1 MEKEKN
7 VEINTIPRLFWDSV
21 KSRGE
26 KVAMREK
33 DLGIWQEISWLQYG
47 EKAKLT
53 GLALHTLGLEKGNVV
68 SIASEGNPEWLYTD
82 MGTIGAGGIS
92 SGVYTT
98 DSAAQV
104 KYLVNDSAT
113 KFYFAENEE
122 QLDKILEVRN
132 ECPTLK
138 KIIVYDME
146 GLNDFHDDQ
155 VISYEEFLKIGEKTN
170 QENPNLWESLV
181 NNVSPD
187 DIAILVY
194 TSGTTG
200 PSKGAMINHTNLLY
214 SSNTGYDI
222 FDVMEHEE
230 QLSFLPLC
238 HILERS
244 VSVMIPLKTGAVVN
258 FAESIDT
265 VPENIREVS
274 PTVFIAVPR
283 IWEKFYS
290 SITILMKDA
299 TFIGK
304 FFYQLSIN
312 VGSKYKEYFIDG
324 KEPPLSLKLSY
335 WICNQLVLKNIKKL
349 LGLNNCR
356 YALSGAAPISP
367 DLINWYLSLGI
378 DMREG
383 WGMTETAGVGTA
395 FYSREIKL
403 GYVGRAVNESEVRIA
418 QDGEIL
424 FRGPGVFCGYLNK
437 PEQTK
442 ETLIDGWLH
451 TGDVGEIDNYG
462 NLKITDR
469 KKDIIITAGG
479 KNISP
484 SEIENELKFSPFIS
498 DAVVIGDKRKFL
510 SCLIMIDEENV
521 MKHAQD
527 NDIPFSN
534 FESLCKSE
542 EIVSLIDDEVN
553 KVNKK
558 FASVEQVKKFSLIDI
573 QLTAEDDEL
582 TPTMKLKRKFIN
594 QKYGDIIESMYQSA

>member
-26 KVAMREK
+26 RVAMREK
-33 DLGIWQEISWLQYG
+33 DLGIWQEISWSHYG
-47 EKAKLT
+47 ERAKLT
-53 GLALHTLGLEKGNVV
+53 GLALHALGLEKGNVV
-68 SIASEGNPEWLYTD
+68 SIGSEGNPEWLYTD

-122 QLDKILEVRN
+122 QLDKILEVRG
-132 ECPTLK
+132 ECPSLK
-138 KIIVYDME
+138 QIIVFDME

-155 VISYEEFLKIGEKTN
+155 VISYKEFLKIGEKTN

-214 SSNTGYDI
+214 SINTGYDI

-403 GYVGRAVNESEVRIA
+403 GHVGRAVNDSEVRIA

>member
-26 KVAMREK
+26 RVAMREK
-33 DLGIWQEISWLQYG
+33 DLGIWQEISWSHYG

-53 GLALHTLGLEKGNVV
+53 GLALHALGLEKGNVV

-122 QLDKILEVRN
+122 QLDKILEVRG
-132 ECPTLK
+132 ECPSLK
-138 KIIVYDME
+138 QIIVFDME

-155 VISYEEFLKIGEKTN
+155 VLSYEEFLKIGEKTN

-214 SSNTGYDI
+214 SINTGYDI

-299 TFIGK
+299 TFVGK
-304 FFYQLSIN
+304 FFYQFSIN

-403 GYVGRAVNESEVRIA
+403 GHVGRAVNESEVRIA

>member
-26 KVAMREK
+26 RVAMREK
-33 DLGIWQEISWLQYG
+33 DLGIWQEISWSHYG

-53 GLALHTLGLEKGNVV
+53 GLALHALGLEKGNVV

-122 QLDKILEVRN
+122 QLDKILEVRG

-138 KIIVYDME
+138 QIIVFDME

-155 VISYEEFLKIGEKTN
+155 VLSYEEFLKIGEKTN

-214 SSNTGYDI
+214 SINTGYDI

-299 TFIGK
+299 TFVGK
-304 FFYQLSIN
+304 FFYQFSIN

-403 GYVGRAVNESEVRIA
+403 GHVGRAVNDSEVRIA

>member
-26 KVAMREK
+26 RVAMREK
-33 DLGIWQEISWLQYG
+33 DLGIWQEISWSHYG

-122 QLDKILEVRN
+122 QLDKILEVRG

-138 KIIVYDME
+138 QIIVYDME

-170 QENPNLWESLV
+170 QENPDLWESLV

-214 SSNTGYDI
+214 SINTGYDI

-403 GYVGRAVNESEVRIA
+403 GHVGRAVNDSEVRIA

>member
-21 KSRGE
+21 KSRVE

-33 DLGIWQEISWLQYG
+33 DLGIWQEISWTHYG

-122 QLDKILEVRN
+122 QLDKILEVRG

-155 VISYEEFLKIGEKTN
+155 VISYEEFLKVGEKTD
-170 QENPNLWESLV
+170 QENPDLWKSLV
-181 NNVSPD
+181 NSVSPE

-214 SSNTGYDI
+214 SINTGYDI

-403 GYVGRAVNESEVRIA
+403 GHVGRAVNDSEVRIA

>member
-1 MEKEKN
+1 MEEKENVALDTVPKIFWNAVNTRKN
-7 VEINTIPRLFWDSV
+7 KT
-21 KSRGE
+21 
-26 KVAMREK
+26 AMREK
-33 DLGIWQEISWLQYG
+33 DLGIWQSISWREYG
-47 EKAKLT
+47 DKAKYV
-53 GLALHTLGLEKGNVV
+53 GLALNSLGLNKNDVV
-68 SIASEGNPEWLYTD
+68 SIASEGIPEWLFTD
-82 MGTIGAGGIS
+82 LGVICVGGIS

-98 DSAAQV
+98 DSSSQV
-104 KYLVNDSAT
+104 EYLVNDSKT
-113 KFYFAENEE
+113 NFYFAENEE
-122 QLDKILEVRN
+122 QLDKILEVREN
-132 ECPTLK
+132 CPSLK
-138 KIIVYDME
+138 KIIIYDLE
-146 GLNDFHDDQ
+146 GLHDFSDPQ
-155 VISYEEFLKIGEKTN
+155 VISFSELIKLGESIDKN
-170 QENPNLWESLV
+170 NPDLFESLMAK
-181 NNVSPD
+181 VSPE

-200 PSKGAMINHTNLLY
+200 PSKGAMISNKNIVY
-214 SSNTGYDI
+214 QINTGINI
-222 FDVMEHEE
+222 FKPQENDE

-238 HILERS
+238 HILERT
-244 VSVMIPLKTGAVVN
+244 VSVMYPLQTAAVIN

-274 PTVFIAVPR
+274 PTGFIAVPR

-290 SITILMKDA
+290 SITITMKDA

-304 FFYQLSIN
+304 AFYKFAIS
-312 VGSKYKEYFIDG
+312 VGSKRKDYILNG
-324 KEPPLSLKLSY
+324 EPVPFTT
-335 WICNQLVLKNIKKL
+335 QLLFGFCDQFVLKNIKKL

-367 DLINWYLSLGI
+367 ELIDWYLSIGL

-383 WGMTETAGVGTA
+383 WGMTETAGIGTA
-395 FYSREIKL
+395 FYSREIKK
-403 GYVGRAVNESEVRIA
+403 GCVGRAIDGSEVQIA
-418 QDGEIL
+418 KDGEIL

-442 ETLIDGWLH
+442 ETIIDGWLH
-451 TGDVGEIDNYG
+451 TGDVGHLDNSG

-484 SEIENELKFSPFIS
+484 SEIENELKFSAFIS

-521 MKHAQD
+521 MKFAQD
-527 NDIPFSN
+527 HDVPFSN
-534 FESLCKSE
+534 FESLCKSK
-542 EIVSLIDDEVN
+542 EIIDLIQLEVN
-553 KVNKK
+553 QVNKK
-558 FASVEQVKKFSLIDI
+558 FANVEQVKKFTLIDV

-594 QKYGDIIESMYQSA
+594 QKYTNIIEAMYKTA

>member
-1 MEKEKN
+1 MEKEKD

-21 KSRGE
+21 VNKSN
-26 KVAMREK
+26 KIAMREK
-33 DLGIWQEISWLQYG
+33 HLGIWQSTTWKEYG
-47 EKAKLT
+47 SFAKKT
-53 GLALHTLGLEKGNVV
+53 GLALYSLGLKKGEVV
-68 SIASEGNPEWLYTD
+68 SIASEGIPEWLFTD
-82 MGTIGAGGIS
+82 MATVAVGGIS

-104 KYLVNDSAT
+104 KYLINDSKT

-122 QLDKILEVRN
+122 QLDKILEVRD
-132 ECPTLK
+132 ECPSLE
-138 KIIVYDME
+138 KIIIYDME
-146 GLNDFHDDQ
+146 GLHSFEDEQ
-155 VISYEEFLKIGEKTN
+155 VISYEQFIKLGE
-170 QENPNLWESLV
+170 QLDEEMPDLWLNLLNAV
-181 NNVSPD
+181 KPD

-200 PSKGAMINHTNLLY
+200 PSKGAMISNKNLMY
-214 SSNTGYDI
+214 SVNIGLDI
-222 FDVMEHEE
+222 FQPKENEE

-244 VSVMIPLKTGAVVN
+244 ASVMFPLKSGAVVN

-290 SITILMKDA
+290 SITIIMKDA

-304 FFYQLSIN
+304 YFYNLSIKI
-312 VGSKYKEYFIDG
+312 GSEYKNYFIEG
-324 KEPPLSLKLSY
+324 KEPPLKLKIAF
-335 WICNQLVLKNIKKL
+335 WICDQLVLKNIKKL
-349 LGLNNCR
+349 LGLSKCR
-356 YALSGAAPISP
+356 HALSGAAPISP
-367 DLINWYLSLGI
+367 ELINWYLSLGI

-395 FYSREIKL
+395 FYTREIKT
-403 GYVGRAVNESEVRIA
+403 GYVGRAVNDSEVRIA
-418 QDGEIL
+418 EDGEIL
-424 FRGPGVFCGYLNK
+424 FKGPGVFCGYLNK
-437 PEQTK
+437 PEQTN
-442 ETLIDGWLH
+442 EALVDGWLH
-451 TGDVGEIDNYG
+451 TGDVGQLDNYG
-462 NLKITDR
+462 NMKITDR

-510 SCLIMIDEENV
+510 SCLIMIDEDNV
-521 MKHAQD
+521 MKFAQD
-527 NDIPFSN
+527 HDVPFSN
-534 FESLCKSE
+534 FESLCRTK
-542 EIVSLIDDEVN
+542 EIVELIDEEVSR
-553 KVNKK
+553 VNKK
-558 FASVEQVKKFSLIDI
+558 FANVEQVKKFSLIDI

-594 QKYGDIIESMYQSA
+594 DKYSNIIESMYQSA

>member
-7 VEINTIPRLFWDSV
+7 VEINTIPRLFWNSV

-26 KVAMREK
+26 RVAMREK
-33 DLGIWQEISWLQYG
+33 DLGIWQEISWSHYG

-53 GLALHTLGLEKGNVV
+53 GLALHALGLEKGNVV

-122 QLDKILEVRN
+122 QLDKILEVRG

-170 QENPNLWESLV
+170 QENPDLWESLV

-214 SSNTGYDI
+214 SINNGYDI
-222 FDVMEHEE
+222 FDVMGHEE

-304 FFYQLSIN
+304 FFYQYSIN

-383 WGMTETAGVGTA
+383 WGMTETAGVATA

-403 GYVGRAVNESEVRIA
+403 GHVGRAVNDSEVRIA

>member
-26 KVAMREK
+26 RVAMREK
-33 DLGIWQEISWLQYG
+33 DLGIWQEISWSHYG

-122 QLDKILEVRN
+122 QLDKILEVRG

-138 KIIVYDME
+138 QIIVYDME

-155 VISYEEFLKIGEKTN
+155 VISHEEFLKIGEKTN
-170 QENPNLWESLV
+170 QENPDLWESLV

-214 SSNTGYDI
+214 SINTGYDI

-299 TFIGK
+299 TFVGK
-304 FFYQLSIN
+304 FFYQFSIN

-403 GYVGRAVNESEVRIA
+403 GHVGRAVNDSEVRIA

>member
-1 MEKEKN
+1 MEEKKD

-21 KSRGE
+21 ANKS
-26 KVAMREK
+26 KNVAMREK
-33 DLGIWQEISWLQYG
+33 HLGIWQSTTWGQYG
-47 EKAKLT
+47 LFAKKT
-53 GLALHTLGLEKGNVV
+53 GLALHSLGLKKGEVV
-68 SIASEGNPEWLYTD
+68 SIASEGIPEWLFTD
-82 MGTIGAGGIS
+82 MGTIAVGGIS

-104 KYLVNDSAT
+104 KYLINDSKT

-122 QLDKILEVRN
+122 QLDKILEVRD
-132 ECPTLK
+132 ECPSLE
-138 KIIVYDME
+138 KIIIYDME
-146 GLNDFHDDQ
+146 GLHSFQDKQ
-155 VISYEEFLKIGEKTN
+155 VISYDQFLKLGEELDE
-170 QENPNLWESLV
+170 ENPDLWFNLLNAVE
-181 NNVSPD
+181 PD

-200 PSKGAMINHTNLLY
+200 PSKGAMISNKNLMY
-214 SSNTGYDI
+214 SINIGIDI
-222 FDVMEHEE
+222 FQPMENEE

-244 VSVMIPLKTGAVVN
+244 ASVMFPLKSGAVVN

-290 SITILMKDA
+290 SITIIMKDA

-304 FFYQLSIN
+304 YFYNLSIKI
-312 VGSKYKEYFIDG
+312 GSEYKNYFVEG
-324 KEPPLSLKLSY
+324 EKPPLRLKIAF
-335 WICNQLVLKNIKKL
+335 WICDQLVLKNIKKL
-349 LGLNNCR
+349 LGLSKCR
-356 YALSGAAPISP
+356 HALSGAAPISP
-367 DLINWYLSLGI
+367 ELINWYLSLGI

-395 FYSREIKL
+395 FYTREIKT
-403 GYVGRAVNESEVRIA
+403 GFVGRAVNQSEVRIA
-418 QDGEIL
+418 EDGEIL
-424 FRGPGVFCGYLNK
+424 FKGPGVFCGYLNK
-437 PEQTK
+437 PEQTN
-442 ETLIDGWLH
+442 EALVDGWLH
-451 TGDVGEIDNYG
+451 TGDVGQLDNYG
-462 NLKITDR
+462 NMKITDR

-498 DAVVIGDKRKFL
+498 DAVIIGDKRKFL
-510 SCLIMIDEENV
+510 SCLIMIDEDNV
-521 MKHAQD
+521 MKFAQD
-527 NDIPFSN
+527 HDVPFSN
-534 FESLCKSE
+534 FESLCRTK
-542 EIVSLIDDEVN
+542 EIVELIDGEVSG
-553 KVNKK
+553 VNKK
-558 FASVEQVKKFSLIDI
+558 FANVEQVKKFSLIDI

-594 QKYGDIIESMYQSA
+594 EKYSNIIESMYQSA

>member
-26 KVAMREK
+26 RVAMREK
-33 DLGIWQEISWLQYG
+33 DLGIWQEISWSHYG

-53 GLALHTLGLEKGNVV
+53 GLALHALGLEKGNVV

-122 QLDKILEVRN
+122 QLDKILEVRG

-138 KIIVYDME
+138 QIIVYDME

-214 SSNTGYDI
+214 SINTGYDI

-403 GYVGRAVNESEVRIA
+403 GHVGRAVNDSEVRIA

>member
-33 DLGIWQEISWLQYG
+33 DLGIWQEISWSHYG
-47 EKAKLT
+47 ERAKLT
-53 GLALHTLGLEKGNVV
+53 GLALHALGLEKGNVV

-122 QLDKILEVRN
+122 QLDKILEVRG

-155 VISYEEFLKIGEKTN
+155 VISYEEFLKIGEKTD
-170 QENPNLWESLV
+170 QENPDLWESLV

-214 SSNTGYDI
+214 SINTGYDI

-403 GYVGRAVNESEVRIA
+403 GHVGRAVNDSEVRIA

>member
-1 MEKEKN
+1 LEKEKN

-26 KVAMREK
+26 RVAMREK
-33 DLGIWQEISWLQYG
+33 DLGIWQEISWSHYG

-122 QLDKILEVRN
+122 QLDKILEVRG
-132 ECPTLK
+132 ECPSLK

-214 SSNTGYDI
+214 SINTGYDI

-299 TFIGK
+299 TFVGK
-304 FFYQLSIN
+304 FFYQFSIN

-403 GYVGRAVNESEVRIA
+403 GHVGRAVNDSEVRIA

>member
-26 KVAMREK
+26 RVAMREK
-33 DLGIWQEISWLQYG
+33 DLGIWQEISWSHYG

-122 QLDKILEVRN
+122 QLDKILEVRS

-155 VISYEEFLKIGEKTN
+155 VISYEEFLKIGEKAN
-170 QENPNLWESLV
+170 QENPDLWESLV

-214 SSNTGYDI
+214 SINTGYDI

-403 GYVGRAVNESEVRIA
+403 GHVGRAVNDSEVRIA

-542 EIVSLIDDEVN
+542 EIVALIDDEVN

>member
-26 KVAMREK
+26 RVAMREK
-33 DLGIWQEISWLQYG
+33 DLGIWQEISWSHYG
-47 EKAKLT
+47 ERAKLT

-122 QLDKILEVRN
+122 QLDKILEVRG

-138 KIIVYDME
+138 KIVVFDME

-155 VISYEEFLKIGEKTN
+155 VISYEEFLKVGEKTD
-170 QENPNLWESLV
+170 QENPDLWKSLV
-181 NNVSPD
+181 NSVSPE

-214 SSNTGYDI
+214 SINTGYDI

-299 TFIGK
+299 TFVGK
-304 FFYQLSIN
+304 FFYQFSIN

-403 GYVGRAVNESEVRIA
+403 GHVGRAVNDSEVRIA

>member
-26 KVAMREK
+26 RVAMREK
-33 DLGIWQEISWLQYG
+33 DLGIWQEISWSHYG

-122 QLDKILEVRN
+122 QLDKILEVRG

-138 KIIVYDME
+138 QIIVYDME

-214 SSNTGYDI
+214 SINTGYDI

-299 TFIGK
+299 TFVGK
-304 FFYQLSIN
+304 FFYQFSIN

-403 GYVGRAVNESEVRIA
+403 GHVGRAVNDSEVRIA

>member
-26 KVAMREK
+26 RVAMREK
-33 DLGIWQEISWLQYG
+33 DLGIWQEISWSHYG

-53 GLALHTLGLEKGNVV
+53 GLALHALGLEKGNVV

-122 QLDKILEVRN
+122 QLDKILEVRG

-214 SSNTGYDI
+214 SINTGYDI

-299 TFIGK
+299 TFVGK
-304 FFYQLSIN
+304 FFYQFSIN

-403 GYVGRAVNESEVRIA
+403 GHVGRAVNDSEVRIA
-418 QDGEIL
+418 KDGEIL

>member
-26 KVAMREK
+26 RVAMREK
-33 DLGIWQEISWLQYG
+33 DLGIWQEISWSHYG

-53 GLALHTLGLEKGNVV
+53 GLALHALGLEKGNVV

-122 QLDKILEVRN
+122 QLDKILEVRG
-132 ECPTLK
+132 ECPSLK
-138 KIIVYDME
+138 QIIVFDME
-146 GLNDFHDDQ
+146 GLNAFHDDQ
-155 VISYEEFLKIGEKTN
+155 VLTYEEFLKIGEKTN

-214 SSNTGYDI
+214 SINTGYDI

-299 TFIGK
+299 TFVGK
-304 FFYQLSIN
+304 FFYQFSIN

-403 GYVGRAVNESEVRIA
+403 GHVGRAVNDSEVRIA

>member
-26 KVAMREK
+26 RVAMREK
-33 DLGIWQEISWLQYG
+33 DLGIWQEISWSHYG

-122 QLDKILEVRN
+122 QLDKILEVRG

-138 KIIVYDME
+138 QIIVYDME

-155 VISYEEFLKIGEKTN
+155 VISYEEFLKVGEKTD
-170 QENPNLWESLV
+170 QENPDLWESLV
-181 NNVSPD
+181 NSVSPD

-214 SSNTGYDI
+214 SINTGYDI

-299 TFIGK
+299 TFVGK
-304 FFYQLSIN
+304 FFYQFSIN

-403 GYVGRAVNESEVRIA
+403 GHVGRAVNDSEVRIA